1 MVGIRKESGK
11 IARLNLDQRDRM
23 STPHLVRKTRVPSRR
38 GGHGRPHADF
48 GHTPN
53 PSPPQK
59 KRTTLRDAFFQAV
72 SPGVVTG
79 ITFGAWLRLLAE
91 NGFRIHPSYWP
102 KAGFTTLA
110 SGLSSAFSVA
120 EKVIYR
126 QRIAA
131 TEVPPPLFILGHW
144 RSGTTHLH
152 NLLAL
157 DKRFGSPKF
166 SEVTIPST
174 FLTGEWVLNSAA
186 KVLLPKTRF
195 GIDNVSLSTEAPSEE
210 EFALAQM
217 TFHSPYMGW
226 AFPEHADYYGR
237 YVNFRGVP
245 EREVAEWKAAFLTFL
260 KKLTIRHGKPMI
272 LKSPP
277 HTARIRLLL
286 DIFPNARFIHI
297 HRDPYTVYQSTRHLH
312 VSSWKNFAFQ
322 KLDEDALQE
331 RILRQYVDMF
341 DAFFD
346 DREMIPE
353 GRFTELSFKELEADP
368 LGQVEKIYRELSLPA
383 FAEVQPKVE
392 EYVASLA
399 DYKKNKHVDL
409 PAELRQRIQEEWG
422 RTFDEWGYER

>member
-1 MVGIRKESGK
+1 MVGFRMKSSKMG
-11 IARLNLDQRDRM
+11 RLDLDRRNRM
-23 STPHLVRKTRVPSRR
+23 STPHLVRKTDSPTRSGEREAASAPT
-38 GGHGRPHADF
+38 GHAPKPRSGEK
-48 GHTPN
+48 
-53 PSPPQK
+53 SP
-59 KRTTLRDAFFQAV
+59 TAWRDAFFQAV

-79 ITFGAWLRLLAE
+79 ITFGAWLRLLAQ
-91 NGFRIHPSYWP
+91 NRLRIHPSYWP

-120 EKVIYR
+120 EKAIYSR
-126 QRIAA
+126 KLAA

-152 NLLAL
+152 NLLAI

-186 KVLLPKTRF
+186 RVLLPKTRF

-217 TFHSPYMGW
+217 TSYSPYMGW

-237 YVNFRGVP
+237 YLNFRGVP
-245 EREVAEWKAAFLTFL
+245 AHEVAEWKAAFLIFL

-346 DREMIPE
+346 DRSLIPS
-353 GRFTELSFKELEADP
+353 GRFTELSFIELEADP
-368 LGQVEKIYRELSLPA
+368 MGQVERIYRELSLPD
-383 FAEVQPKVE
+383 FAEVQPRIE
-392 EYVASLA
+392 QYVASLA
-399 DYKKNKHVDL
+399 GYKKNKHVDL
-409 PAELRQRIQEEWG
+409 PAPLRERIQQDWR